1 MKTLRSATRVLTV
14 CVVALSFL
22 LAEIASAQQEASG
35 SLQLKE
41 FAELSGHQS
50 ASGVSIRALAL
61 SQDGSRAAYVPEWSN
76 NSRTNAHP
84 PVVWNLQ
91 TGRQI
96 GRLGGTAE
104 GGALCLAMSRSGRF
118 VACEGSRG
126 VFWWNIEAREAPTK
140 LIATRE
146 KFSVRGI
153 SFSHNEK
160 MVAGSHS
167 SDQLFV
173 WELAS
178 GRQLQALDGA
188 GGLTCFSPDD
198 STLAAATPELEVKIW
213 DLSKPGF
220 PKRLKFDDAVP
231 RTGAI
236 AGARAGSQRVNAW
249 VRSLAYS
256 KDGASISAIGGL
268 AGKPFHFHRWNI
280 GTNEL
285 QSMQTVGRNPNAA
298 AFLPG
303 ENQAVL
309 GDADGTVGIWDLSN
323 GKLISETKSHAK
335 AVTGVAVSADG
346 KTVVSGGADL
356 KAFVFRVSN

>member
-1 MKTLRSATRVLTV
+1 MRALLQSTWIVTV
-14 CVVALSFL
+14 CLVVSAIP
-22 LAEIASAQQEASG
+22 LAESSFAQDEVG
-35 SLQLKE
+35 RSLQLKE
-41 FAELSGHQS
+41 VAELSGHQP
-50 ASGVSIRALAL
+50 ANGVSIRAVAL
-61 SQDGSRAAYVPEWSN
+61 SQDGSRAAYVPEWN
-76 NSRTNAHP
+76 NNARAHAHP

-96 GRLGGTAE
+96 GRLGGSAD
-104 GGALCLAMSRSGRF
+104 GGALHLAMSRSGRF

-126 VFWWNIEAREAPTK
+126 VFWWNIESREAPTK

-167 SDQLFV
+167 SNQLFV

-220 PKRLKFDDAVP
+220 PKRMKFDDAVP
-231 RTGAI
+231 RSGAI
-236 AGARAGSQRVNAW
+236 AGARAGSQRVIAW

-268 AGKPFHFHRWNI
+268 AGKPLHFHRWNI
-280 GTNEL
+280 GTNEV
-285 QSMQTVGRNPNAA
+285 QSKQTIGRSPNAA

-323 GKLISETKSHAK
+323 GKLISETKSHSQ
-335 AVTGVAVSADG
+335 AVTGVAVSEDG

-356 KAFVFRVSN
+356 KAFVFRVGH